1 MKSGGMWWWVA
12 TAVLALGSVACGE
25 EAPEMGGVEVS
36 WMVEGATCQIA
47 GLETVRAELHIK
59 GEMVQSE
66 EAACLDGKLRID
78 DVLEGRYDVY
88 LAGLDAAGHVRYDG
102 THAGLKVKAGDTYAA
117 PPAKIRLTM
126 KLAELR
132 LQWSLQADNPMC
144 GFNNVALVEVNV
156 FQAGSMFSLYQ
167 EDFPCDPGTVKASD
181 LPSPLVDGWI
191 QIAQLLPGDVTIVLY
206 GLDTQEE
213 RIFKGELSVTLT
225 NVEPVDA
232 QIPLV
237 TCDNGCI

>member
-1 MKSGGMWWWVA
+1 MKSGSKWWWIA
-12 TAVLALGSVACGE
+12 SAVWTLSSVGCGE
-25 EAPEMGGVEVS
+25 EAPGTGGVEVS

-59 GEMVQSE
+59 GEVVSSE

-78 DVLEGRYDVY
+78 DVLEGRYDIY

-102 THAGLKVKAGDTYAA
+102 SHTGLKVKAGSTYAS

-132 LQWSLQADNPMC
+132 LQWSLQATNPMC
-144 GFNNVALVEVNV
+144 GFNNVSVVEVNV

-167 EDFPCDPGTVKASD
+167 EDFPCDPGTVKVSE
-181 LPSPLVDGWI
+181 LPSPLVEGWI
-191 QIAQLLPGDVTIVLY
+191 IISQLLPGDVTVVLY
-206 GLDTQEE
+206 GLDSKEE
-213 RIFKGELSVTLT
+213 RIFKGESSVTLT

-232 QIPLV
+232 QIPL
-237 TCDNGCI
+237 TPCDNGCI